1 MTPRKPV
8 FIVRFSAVRPAGPFA
23 SFAPLLPS
31 TQAAAQM
38 PAMQTSATPYTSM
51 LTANTSYALAQAGS
65 MEGVFNLLGTA
76 ASDVSSAVR
85 TVNLAAVM
93 QLRQVET
100 ASFTA
105 ETTASV
111 KLDLPRKATSS
122 NDAVFGSVT
131 IPFKR
136 LAAVKRFAPSLAEMA
151 SGVVITCGA
160 KGCTDAAD
168 VIKAAIAKTGQA
180 SIRDKLNA
188 VNVAVNRAIRYR
200 RGMDTYQAADH
211 WAAPSETLTRQ
222 QGDCEDFA
230 ILKMA
235 ALRAEGVDMKDMSIV
250 VLFDQKRHFYHAVLS
265 VAVDGNYFILDNM
278 RDQVLPDS
286 RLPDYQSLFSIADG
300 KGYLHGLRAGNKQVA
315 SRMPLEKVAP
325 GEGAAY

>member
-1 MTPRKPV
+1 MKRKTKAKILAAFTFV
-8 FIVRFSAVRPAGPFA
+8 
-23 SFAPLLPS
+23 SFAPLLPNA
-31 TQAAAQM
+31 QAAAKM
-38 PAMQTSATPYTSM
+38 PEMQTSATSYTSM
-51 LTANTSYALAQAGS
+51 LTANTAYTLAQAGS
-65 MEGVFNLLGTA
+65 MKGVFNLLRTA

-85 TVNLAAVM
+85 TINLTTVM
-93 QLRQVET
+93 QLRQVES

-111 KLDLPRKATSS
+111 KPDIPRKAASS

-136 LAAVKRFAPSLAEMA
+136 LAAVKRFAPSLGEMA
-151 SGVVITCGA
+151 SGGSIKCDA
-160 KGCTDAAD
+160 KGCSDAAD
-168 VIKAAIAKTGQA
+168 VIKATIAKTGQA

-188 VNVAVNRAIRYR
+188 VNVAVNRAIRSR
-200 RGMDTYQAADH
+200 RDMDTYQAADH
-211 WAAPSETLTRQ
+211 WAAPSETLARQ

-265 VAVDGNYFILDNM
+265 VAVDGNHFILDNM

-286 RLPDYQSLFSIADG
+286 RLPDYQPLFSITGG

-325 GEGAAY
+325 GEGAAH